1 MRKEDLRE
9 LIDTYGEAIIT
20 YRSQES
26 KKIKYNVC
34 TLDFSNAY
42 ISTKQNRAEETEDTL
57 LVFCWDVDAYRL
69 LKANSVT
76 SVAPLAKA
84 LKEPE

>member
-1 MRKEDLRE
+1 MTKEE
-9 LIDTYGEAIIT
+9 LKTLVNNYGEAIIT
-20 YRSQES
+20 YRSEVS

-34 TLDFSNAY
+34 TLDFENDY
-42 ISTKQNRAEETEDTL
+42 IKSKQNRAEETDDTL

-69 LKANSVT
+69 FKANSVT
-76 SVAPLAKA
+76 SVVPLAKA